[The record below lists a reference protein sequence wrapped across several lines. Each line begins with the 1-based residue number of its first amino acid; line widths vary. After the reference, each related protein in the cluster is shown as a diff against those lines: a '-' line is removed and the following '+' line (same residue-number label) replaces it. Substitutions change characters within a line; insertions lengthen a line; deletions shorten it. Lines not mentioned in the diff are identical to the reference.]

1 MDKNEGQKDQGQEK
15 QQKSTIDRLNQGIN
29 TVKDAKSAYKISK
42 RFANKLK
49 GAKTTSKGFALA
61 GRGGQLAVRVVT
73 TLASTV
79 EIWGPI
85 ALIVGFFVLVI
96 IAVIVIFTGVQTP
109 PACKS
114 LTADKTTINK
124 DNPVTL
130 SLVECSENVTY
141 SWVLPQIGGSFST
154 PQSQT
159 TIYTPPDLNKDARAK
174 ISVSV
179 CTQANAQNCSQYS
192 INLNISYA
200 PPSYPGIT
208 YRLKGPNDCSDPC
221 RVKKGELV
229 TFNIDITYDETK
241 AAPIENVSA
250 VAGLSTAVFTI
261 NSISGK
267 TTAEFNPNFPLIKYL
282 WNLSE
287 NNSTTE
293 SGSRVKNFNFKI
305 NLTPHV
311 NNVETSIAL
320 DMLIKDAP

>member
-1 MDKNEGQKDQGQEK
+1 MDKNERQEGQGQEK
-15 QQKSTIDRLNQGIN
+15 QQKSAIDRLNQGIDTARN
-29 TVKDAKSAYKISK
+29 AKSTLETAK
-42 RFANKLK
+42 K
-49 GAKTTSKGFALA
+49 GVKAAKKAAKTLRTASTEI
-61 GRGGQLAVRVVT
+61 RGGQTVVAAGSA
-73 TLASTV
+73 LIASAPV
-79 EIWGPI
+79 WGPI

-96 IAVIVIFTGVQTP
+96 IVVIVIFTGVATP

-114 LTADKTTINK
+114 LTTDKITINK
-124 DNPVTL
+124 DNPATL
-130 SLVECSENVTY
+130 ALVECSENVTY
-141 SWVLPQIGGSFST
+141 SWVLPQIGGSFSA
-154 PQSQT
+154 PSSQT

-174 ISVSV
+174 ISVNV

-192 INLNISYA
+192 INLNVSYA

-208 YRLKGPNDCSDPC
+208 YSLKGPKNCSDPC
-221 RVKKGELV
+221 RVKKGEPV
-229 TFNIDITYDETK
+229 TFNIDVTYDETK

-320 DMLIKDAP
+320 DMLIKDEP